1 MMGNGL
7 NGGKFINKKRELQ
20 YILFVSV
27 QIVY

>member
-1 MMGNGL
+1 MGNGL
-7 NGGKFINKKRELQ
+7 KGGKFIDEKRELQ

>member
-7 NGGKFINKKRELQ
+7 NGGKFIDEKRELQ